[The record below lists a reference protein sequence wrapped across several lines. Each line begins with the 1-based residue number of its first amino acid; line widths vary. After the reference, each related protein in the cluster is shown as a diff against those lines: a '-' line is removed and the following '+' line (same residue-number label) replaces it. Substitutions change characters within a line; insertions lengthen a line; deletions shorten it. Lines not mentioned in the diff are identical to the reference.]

1 MAAETPKVRAQKG
14 EVDVNELLRKL
25 RLSDAERDGVVLA
38 KEARGNLPEVKWMA
52 MARLLTEKKFSE
64 QSLIVTMKV
73 AWNTAREVPFMPIS
87 PREQK
92 KANKSDKVIAMIKDR
107 AGSLEECRQAQ

>member
-1 MAAETPKVRAQKG
+1 LERAAETPKVRARKG

-73 AWNTAREVPFMPIS
+73 AWNTTREV
-87 PREQK
+87 
-92 KANKSDKVIAMIKDR
+92 
-107 AGSLEECRQAQ
+107 